1 MNNATR
7 TICFA
12 LVFAL
17 LLACV
22 GCVAETAQQPTRPT
36 SAKTEAQLRREEKA
50 RAAEEVEARRE
61 AAAQAKREAAAKT
74 KARRQERAR
83 AAEELKAKRE
93 AAAKAKRE
101 AAAKAKRE
109 AAAKAKAEREEKARL
124 AKLDTEI
131 EKQAQAEIAQA
142 EREKKAKLA
151 ELDAKIKEQDK
162 ELKAERASIK
172 RKFEQDKSKLT
183 AEYEQDKAAA
193 KKDKAKLDADYK
205 QYEQAVARLE
215 AEYKTAVAELDE
227 KAKLAKDRE
236 QVKKIKT
243 EKANLKRK
251 LSQDKKAQEE
261 NFGLAKLAADYM
273 EKVSLLEAEYV
284 QALAEFEE
292 RETAEY
298 AAQKKQIEDDYQEK
312 VAKINMGLRLRRE
325 APLIAKL
332 KLPEDTTSTL
342 TVRALSISGNSLVST
357 AELLKD
363 MPLIYNASEKPLH
376 EAESSD
382 LYDLRVLHNII
393 TQPGQPRQ
401 VSTRTIQGFTQ
412 YLLSVYL
419 DKNYAGVYVYVP
431 SEALIEGRRLE
442 DEILPVIVLEASV
455 SEVTTNYYNPEN
467 EKVEKGYLSSPA
479 VKDWSPAKVESEAN
493 QKELDDFV
501 NLLNLNPDRYVSAIV
516 SKGTEPNSIA
526 VGYNI
531 YEANPWHWFVQAD
544 NSGTKERQWNPRI
557 GVINTNLLGIDDR
570 FTAIYQAPWDST
582 LDENYGVYGSYDFP
596 LLGPRLR
603 LNLYGGHSEFDISP
617 ESGPFDFLGR
627 GTFYGGILRYNLFQD
642 DGWFFDIKGSLEHTK
657 SKVTPSLFP
666 DFLGTNVRFWLWGGG
681 VDLHRSDDISQ
692 TSFGFDRYASLG
704 GGSSLDAFRLAR
716 TDSETDF
723 AIYTASAAHSQYLD
737 SDKVG
742 RLSGSFRYITSDERL
757 VPAKMTSFGG
767 MYSVRGYDEYEAVA
781 DGGILASVQ
790 YEFDLV
796 KFEESKNAGGS
807 RAEQQGQQKN
817 PFVRKLAPLVFFDYG
832 RAKVIDPVGT
842 DRAHEELFS
851 VGGGG
856 IVELG
861 DNFSGVVYYGYP
873 LNATDTTRK
882 GKGQVSV
889 GVMMKW

>member
-7 TICFA
+7 TMCFA
-12 LVFAL
+12 LVFAF

-22 GCVAETAQQPTRPT
+22 GCVADTAQQPTRPT

-50 RAAEEVEARRE
+50 RASEEVRSRRE
-61 AAAQAKREAAAKT
+61 AASKAKREATVKT

-93 AAAKAKRE
+93 ASAKAKRQ

-109 AAAKAKAEREEKARL
+109 AAAKAKAKRDEKTRL
-124 AKLDTEI
+124 AKLDTEV
-131 EKQAQAEIAQA
+131 ERRAQAEIAQA

-151 ELDAKIKEQDK
+151 ELNAKIKKQDK

-172 RKFEQDKSKLT
+172 RKFEQDKAKLK
-183 AEYEQDKAAA
+183 AEYEQAKAAA
-193 KKDKAKLDADYK
+193 KKDKSKLDAEYK

-215 AEYKTAVAELDE
+215 AENKTAVVKLDE
-227 KAKLAKDRE
+227 KAKLAKSDKA
-236 QVKKIKT
+236 QVKEIKT

-251 LSQDKKAQEE
+251 LRQDKKDLEK

-273 EKVSLLEAEYV
+273 EEVAQLEAEYV
-284 QALAEFEE
+284 EALAEFEE
-292 RETAEY
+292 RETAKY
-298 AAQKKQIEDDYQEK
+298 TAQKKQIEDDYQEK
-312 VAKINMGLRLRRE
+312 VTKVNIGLRLQRE

-332 KLPEDTTSTL
+332 TLPEDTTSSL
-342 TVRALSISGNSLVST
+342 TVRALSISGNSLIST
-357 AELLKD
+357 AELFKD

-376 EAESSD
+376 EAESTE
-382 LYDLRVLHNII
+382 LFDLRILHNII
-393 TQPGQPRQ
+393 AQPGQPRE

-419 DKNYAGVYVYVP
+419 DKNYAGIYVYVP
-431 SEALIEGRRLE
+431 SEALIDGRRLE

-455 SEVTTNYYNPEN
+455 SEVTTTYYNPQN
-467 EKVEKGYLSSPA
+467 EKVEKGFLSSPA
-479 VKDWSPAKVESEAN
+479 VKDWSPAKVEAEAN

-501 NLLNLNPDRYVSAIV
+501 NLLNLNPDRYVSVIV
-516 SKGTEPNSIA
+516 SKGAEPNSIA

-531 YEANPWHWFVQAD
+531 YEANPWHWFVQVD
-544 NSGTKERQWNPRI
+544 NSGTNERQWNPRI

-582 LDENYGVYGSYDFP
+582 WDDNYGAYGSYDFP

-642 DGWFFDIKGSLEHTK
+642 DGWFFDIKGSIEHTK
-657 SKVTPSLFP
+657 SKVVPSLFP
-666 DFLGTNVRFWLWGGG
+666 SFLGTDVRFWLWGGG

-692 TSFGFDRYASLG
+692 TSFRFDRYSSLG
-704 GGSSLDAFRLAR
+704 GESSLDEFRLAR

-796 KFEESKNAGGS
+796 KYEEAQNASGN
-807 RAEQQGQQKN
+807 RAGQEGQKN
-817 PFVRKLAPLVFFDYG
+817 PLFRKLAPLVFFDYG

-861 DNFSGVVYYGYP
+861 V
-873 LNATDTTRK
+873 
-882 GKGQVSV
+882 
-889 GVMMKW
+889 KW